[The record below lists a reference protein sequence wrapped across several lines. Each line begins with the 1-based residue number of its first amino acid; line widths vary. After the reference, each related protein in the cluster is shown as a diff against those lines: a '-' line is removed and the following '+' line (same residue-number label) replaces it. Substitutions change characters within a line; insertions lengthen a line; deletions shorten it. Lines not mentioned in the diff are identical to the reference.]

1 MESYKKL
8 LAKTDEMVKA
18 KFVEMFGLCE
28 HKKLA
33 EITGID
39 PRTILKIEKNFT
51 VPKVDTYAKLVIGL
65 ELTNEEIGE
74 EIRKIIIK

>member
-1 MESYKKL
+1 MLKEKRIEKGY
-8 LAKTDEMVKA
+8 TQE
-18 KFVEMFGLCE
+18 
-28 HKKLA
+28 KLA